1 MKKQNR
7 TFVEIV
13 ELMVS
18 KPAYL
23 RMGKGKLS
31 KRFKCS
37 QEDVTRARRE
47 AKLIMAIN
55 KNNNAPKILFFD
67 IETTPMISYTWGRWQ
82 QNVSLEQTIQESYM
96 LCWSA
101 SWMHSNEV
109 FGDCLTP
116 DEAVAG
122 DDNRIIESLW
132 KYVDEADILVAY
144 NGVDFDVKKIN
155 GMFFTHGLN
164 PPSPYRVVDPCRV
177 ARAKFGFSSNKMDAL
192 AKYLGIP
199 MKIGTDFTLWKK
211 CMHGSKEA
219 LDYMFEYN
227 KKDVDILK
235 QIYIKMLPY
244 INNHPNVCN
253 YIDGSMSCTHCGE
266 KHNFEKIDNH
276 YYYTDV
282 NKYQIYRC
290 ITCGSIFRDRY
301 SVRESK
307 PKVR

>member
-1 MKKQNR
+1 MM
-7 TFVEIV
+7 E
-13 ELMVS
+13 
-18 KPAYL
+18 KPVYL

-37 QEDVTRARRE
+37 QEEIVRAKRE
-47 AKLIMAIN
+47 AKVLININ
-55 KNNNAPKILFFD
+55 KDNKAPKILFFD
-67 IETTPMISYTWGRWQ
+67 IETTPMISYTWGRWH
-82 QNVSLEQTIQESYM
+82 QNVSLEQTVQESYM

-101 SWMHSNEV
+101 SWMHSTEV

-116 DEAVAG
+116 EESVKG
-122 DDNRIIESLW
+122 DNNRIIESLW
-132 KYVDEADILVAY
+132 RCVDEADILVAY

-164 PPSPYRVVDPCRV
+164 PPSPYKVVDPCRV
-177 ARAKFGFSSNKMDAL
+177 ARAKFRFSSNRMDAL

-199 MKIGTDFTLWKK
+199 MKMGTDFSLWKR
-211 CMHGSKEA
+211 CMQGSKEA

-244 INNHPNVCN
+244 INSHPNVCN
-253 YIDGSMSCTHCGE
+253 YVDNNMACTHCGE
-266 KHNFEKIDNH
+266 TKNFEKIEGH

-290 ITCGSIFRDRY
+290 LTCGSVFRDRY
-301 SVRESK
+301 SVREVK

>member
-1 MKKQNR
+1 MKKQKR
-7 TFVEIV
+7 TFTEVV
-13 ELMVS
+13 DLMIN

-23 RMGKGKLS
+23 KMGKGKLS
-31 KRFKCS
+31 KRFNCS
-37 QEDVTRARRE
+37 QEDIVRARKE
-47 AKLIMAIN
+47 AKLLL
-55 KNNNAPKILFFD
+55 NNNINAPKILFFD
-67 IETTPMISYTWGRWQ
+67 IETTPMVSYTWGRWQ

-101 SWMHSNEV
+101 SWMGSDEV

-116 DEAVAG
+116 DESIEG
-122 DDNRIIESLW
+122 DDSRIIKSLW
-132 KYVDEADILVAY
+132 KNVDEADILVAY

-164 PPSPYRVVDPCRV
+164 PPTPYKVVDPCRV

-192 AKYLGIP
+192 AKYLRIP
-199 MKIGTDFTLWKK
+199 VKMGTDFSLWKA
-211 CMHGSKEA
+211 CMNGSKKA

-227 KKDVDILK
+227 KKDVEILK
-235 QIYIKMLPY
+235 QIYLKMLPY
-244 INNHPNVCN
+244 ITNHPNVCN
-253 YIDGSMSCTHCGE
+253 YIDGNMSCTHCGE
-266 KHNFEKIDNH
+266 IHNFEKIDNH

-290 ITCGSIFRDRY
+290 LTCGSIFRDRY
-301 SVRESK
+301 SIRETK

>member
-1 MKKQNR
+1 MM
-7 TFVEIV
+7 E
-13 ELMVS
+13 
-18 KPAYL
+18 KPVYL

-37 QEDVTRARRE
+37 QEEIIRAKRE
-47 AKLIMAIN
+47 AKVLIGIN
-55 KNNNAPKILFFD
+55 KNNKAPKILFFD
-67 IETTPMISYTWGRWQ
+67 IETTPMISYTWGRWH
-82 QNVSLEQTIQESYM
+82 QNVSLEQTVQESYM

-101 SWMHSNEV
+101 SWMHSTEL

-116 DEAVAG
+116 EESVKG

-132 KYVDEADILVAY
+132 RYVDEADILVAY

-164 PPSPYRVVDPCRV
+164 PPSPYKVVDPCRV
-177 ARAKFGFSSNKMDAL
+177 ARAKFGFSSNRMDAL

-199 MKIGTDFTLWKK
+199 MKMGTDFSLWKR
-211 CMHGSKEA
+211 CMQGSKEA

-244 INNHPNVCN
+244 INSHPNVCN
-253 YIDGSMSCTHCGE
+253 YVDNNMACTHCGE
-266 KHNFEKIDNH
+266 TKNFEKIEGH

-290 ITCGSIFRDRY
+290 LTCGSVFRDRY
-301 SVRESK
+301 SVRELK